1 MLCPMNLTISV
12 DDRLVERARKIAQ
25 SQGVSLQDLIRKF
38 LEGVA
43 GRQSPNSAAE
53 ELLTLMEEHGGH
65 SGGRRIPREDAYEG
79 RL

>member
-1 MLCPMNLTISV
+1 MNITISV
-12 DDRLVERARKIAQ
+12 DDRLVENARKIAQ

-43 GRQSPNSAAE
+43 GSPSPKAAAD
-53 ELLTLMEEHGGH
+53 ELLALMNEQGGH
-65 SGGRRIPREDAYEG
+65 SGDRFRREDAYEG

>member
-1 MLCPMNLTISV
+1 MNLTISV

-43 GRQSPNSAAE
+43 GRQSPQSAAD
-53 ELLTLMEEHGGH
+53 ELLGLMADRGGH
-65 SGGRRIPREDAYEG
+65 SGGRRLTRDDAYEG
-79 RL
+79 RS

>member
-1 MLCPMNLTISV
+1 MNITISV
-12 DDRLVERARKIAQ
+12 DDRLVENARKIAQ

-43 GRQSPNSAAE
+43 GSQSPKAAAD
-53 ELLTLMEEHGGH
+53 ELLSLMNEQGGH
-65 SGGRRIPREDAYEG
+65 SGGQRFRREDAYED